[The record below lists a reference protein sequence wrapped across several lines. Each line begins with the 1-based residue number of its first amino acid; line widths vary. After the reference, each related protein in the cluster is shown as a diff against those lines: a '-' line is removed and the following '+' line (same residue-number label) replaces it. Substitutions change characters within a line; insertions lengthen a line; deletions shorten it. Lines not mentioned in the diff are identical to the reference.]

1 MTDAP
6 PLFARSVVAVVL
18 LLIVTFVTWAAIAKV
33 DEIARGD
40 GKVIP
45 VSKTQIIQATEPGV
59 VQEIAIQVGQV
70 VRKGQLLMRLDDTT
84 STSSLGESAAKAR
97 ALKAKVVR
105 LEIEEGG
112 DFSVPFVCPPDIAKA
127 APQIC
132 DNEIRHLE
140 ARRTNFENKAS
151 VLKERL
157 VQRVKELDES
167 KSNIARLTDVVAV
180 TQKEKDL
187 IGPMAAKRLIAQT
200 EQLRVDRE
208 LTEQKGQ
215 LALAREG
222 LDRLAAAINEARL
235 QVTELELQM
244 RQEALAEKTQALA
257 ELSVVDET
265 IRGATDRVART
276 DIRSPVDGVVN
287 TLDINTLGS
296 YVQAG
301 SVVAGVVPTSDTL
314 LVEARISPR
323 DVAFVRRG
331 QRALVKITAYDFSIY
346 GGLEGEVSNVS
357 ADSLVD
363 QDKGE
368 TYYQVYVATP
378 KTELEKDGRKYAI
391 MPGMITSVE
400 IITGEKTVL
409 NYLLK
414 PVHKARTEALT
425 ER

>member
-6 PLFARSVVAVVL
+6 PLFARSILAVVL
-18 LLIVTFVTWAAIAKV
+18 LLIVSFVAWAAIAKV

-45 VSKTQIIQATEPGV
+45 VSKTQVIQATEPGV

-84 STSSLGESAAKAR
+84 TTSSLGESEAKAR
-97 ALKAKVVR
+97 ALKAKIVR
-105 LEIEEGG
+105 LAIEEGG
-112 DFSVPFVCPPDIAKA
+112 NFSVPFVCPPDIEKA

-132 DNEIRHLE
+132 DNEIRLLE

-167 KSNIARLTDVVAV
+167 NSNISRLTEVVAV
-180 TQKEKDL
+180 TQRERDL
-187 IGPMAAKRLIAQT
+187 IGPMVAKRLVAQT
-200 EQLRVDRE
+200 DLLRVDRE
-208 LTEQKGQ
+208 LTEQQGQ

-222 LDRLAAAINEARL
+222 IDRLTAAINEARL

-301 SVVAGVVPTSDTL
+301 TVVAGVVPTSDTL

-331 QRALVKITAYDFSIY
+331 QRAVVKVTAYDFSIY

-363 QDKGE
+363 QDTGE
-368 TYYQVYVATP
+368 TFYQVYVATP

-391 MPGMITSVE
+391 IPGMITSVE